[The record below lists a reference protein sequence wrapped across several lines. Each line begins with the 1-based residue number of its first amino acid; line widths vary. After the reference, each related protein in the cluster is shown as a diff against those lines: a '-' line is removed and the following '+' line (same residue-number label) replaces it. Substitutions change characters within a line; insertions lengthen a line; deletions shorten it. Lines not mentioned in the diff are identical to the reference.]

1 MLHQLDSIDGLDD
14 IDEMYEEDEW
24 EDSDFQESISKQ
36 YPGWY
41 LVKLPGF
48 TAQMFHNV
56 KTWLAEDGNVNY
68 GRFET
73 VGWSSGCA
81 YSVGVIFQSGRDA
94 MLFKL
99 RWR

>member
-1 MLHQLDSIDGLDD
+1 MLFNLNDQNPDD
-14 IDEMYEEDEW
+14 IDEMYEDDEW
-24 EDSDFQESISKQ
+24 EDADFQEGVNRQ
-36 YPGWY
+36 HPGWY

-48 TAQMFHNV
+48 TSQKFDAV
-56 KTWLAEDGNVNY
+56 KEWLEDGNISY
-68 GRFET
+68 GQYET

-81 YSVGVIFQSGRDA
+81 YSVGVIFESGRDA